1 MLKIALQLVD
11 HSLFPFKTK
20 ELEMSVHSQNQ
31 GFQSDSDTQVRYK
44 IMCTQIHYTSIE
56 KIIIIYQAVAPVQ
69 VSVLPKDMLQ
79 IMQELRKHM
88 VEMLRRQGTINVIL
102 MESITFLIWDSFIGQ
117 LDVNSSLARHTM
129 AQTGARPKTT
139 SASKHYLQAPVS
151 VCSGTSSPGS
161 TRIRKISG
169 SMVLPP
175 SLSES
180 NISCADLS
188 DRLSC
193 SL

>member
-1 MLKIALQLVD
+1 MV
-11 HSLFPFKTK
+11 
-20 ELEMSVHSQNQ
+20 
-31 GFQSDSDTQVRYK
+31 
-44 IMCTQIHYTSIE
+44 
-56 KIIIIYQAVAPVQ
+56 
-69 VSVLPKDMLQ
+69 PKNSSSWIGQ

-88 VEMLRRQGTINVIL
+88 VEMLRRQGTKNVIL

-117 LDVNSSLARHTM
+117 LDVNSSIARHTM

-193 SL
+193 SLWLEESNNFHVFYIKGTLTLGMIAILGWALTTAWADMDQNLLCTLFFSKSCTM